1 MKFKQFT
8 VASCFSSYMLP
19 HVLFLEELE
28 ARKKAVMSCCL
39 AWNISLFPNAEQD
52 EHIERIW
59 KMVEADNQE
68 APPPGLEQGFKQ
80 DLRMLVAQK
89 QELFPWTHTNIPKAD
104 LIGAG
109 FDDVLRIATGTGTT
123 EEIEILAWPNPTGL
137 PLIIEH
143 LRGIQSDTATQVG
156 LLEQASR
163 TPGAFSDIEATQMT
177 TAYCV
182 QRADLVGYQ
191 RILTVW
197 RDTQPAASVKRVIG
211 HWLGVL
217 AEIEADTKAVLN
229 ILVSCR

>member
-1 MKFKQFT
+1 
-8 VASCFSSYMLP
+8 
-19 HVLFLEELE
+19 
-28 ARKKAVMSCCL
+28 
-39 AWNISLFPNAEQD
+39 
-52 EHIERIW
+52 
-59 KMVEADNQE
+59 
-68 APPPGLEQGFKQ
+68 
-80 DLRMLVAQK
+80 MLVAQK
-89 QELFPWTHTNIPKAD
+89 QELFPWTHTNIPEAD

-109 FDDVLRIATGTGTT
+109 VHDVLRIATGTSTT
-123 EEIEILAWPNPTGL
+123 EEIEILAWPNSTGL

-143 LRGIQSDTATQVG
+143 LRGIQSDTAAQVG

-163 TPGAFSDIEATQMT
+163 TPRAFTDIEATQMA

-217 AEIEADTKAVLN
+217 ADIETDTRAVLN